1 LTPSGVLINVN
12 ASLAKSRK
20 MAVDITMI
28 IGTIIQFITPTKK
41 PVMPIIVNPNEIE
54 VIVLK
59 RL

>member
-1 LTPSGVLINVN
+1 
-12 ASLAKSRK
+12 

-28 IGTIIQFITPTKK
+28 IGTIIQFITPNKK